1 MRVAD
6 NRDIW
11 REFGKAYVQQWSVEL
26 KLIEVRVSFR
36 ESLLRKKKIS

>member
-11 REFGKAYVQQWSVEL
+11 REFGKAYIQQWSVEL
-26 KLIEVRVSFR
+26 KFIDLEVIAPQEKNILEFN
-36 ESLLRKKKIS
+36 